1 MSLTILRKVVW
12 VGAGVATFLAASVG
26 ISLLSMV
33 VSALVPGASPD
44 REGRLE
50 PSPEETA
57 KAEWLRQNGASQET
71 QPSTQST
78 ETANKPSEPE
88 PQPEEPQPAPQP
100 QEPESPQLLSMT
112 RSWVKVTGFLLRQC
126 SPRGDQRW
134 AFIRIRVGA
143 NSTESPGLVA
153 A

>member
-12 VGAGVATFLAASVG
+12 VGAGVAAFVATSVG

-33 VSALVPGASPD
+33 VSALMPGASPD

-57 KAEWLRQNGASQET
+57 RAEWLRKKGASQET

-78 ETANKPSEPE
+78 ETADKPSEPE

-100 QEPESPQLLSMT
+100 QEPERSAPPPVVSPT
-112 RSWVKVTGFLLRQC
+112 PPRAPTGPGNLDAPFDPPPPPAPQ
-126 SPRGDQRW
+126 
-134 AFIRIRVGA
+134 VGSG
-143 NSTESPGLVA
+143 NL
-153 A
+153 